1 MKNIFEIKKILFIFW
16 IILIVS
22 SLYRLF
28 TLGISLSEYP
38 EFIADKVNSFGIWAP
53 VLFIALFAIRPLI
66 FFPATILSLS
76 AGALFGPITAVFILI
91 IAENLSSLISY
102 TVGKYFGKSILD
114 SLDRNNR
121 FIHSFEKYFHQNGF
135 ISVLML
141 RLLYAPF
148 DLVGYFSGASN
159 IAYRDFALAT
169 FIGILPGLITAAFLG
184 GSIYSPVNLLIS
196 GFFFILGL
204 VITKFIKKN
213 SNYVTTNN

>member
-1 MKNIFEIKKILFIFW
+1 MKKILFIFW
-16 IILIVS
+16 ILLIS
-22 SLYRLF
+22 FSLYRLF
-28 TLGISLSEYP
+28 TIGISLSEYP
-38 EFIADKVNSFGIWAP
+38 QFIANKVDSFGIWAP
-53 VLFIALFAIRPLI
+53 VLFISLFAIRPLI

-91 IAENLSSLISY
+91 IAENISSLISF
-102 TVGKYFGKSILD
+102 TMGKFFGKNIIA
-114 SLDRNNR
+114 SLDKKSV
-121 FIHSFEKYFHQNGF
+121 FLHKFEKYLHQNGF

-141 RLLYAPF
+141 RLFYAPF

-184 GSIYSPVNLLIS
+184 GSIYTPVNLLIS

-204 VITKFIKKN
+204 VISKFIKN
-213 SNYVTTNN
+213 NCNYVTTNN